1 MTPSARIQASIEIID
16 RLSEGRMPLDTIV
29 GDYMRGRRYIGS
41 KDRAAVADR
50 VYEIVRHKARLEWWL
65 TKNKMDVTVRNFVLA
80 SVCLLDERKF
90 KEVSKVF
97 DGSNYGAEKLSDD
110 EIAFVN
116 KVNGNHVD
124 HPDMPDHVALECPEN
139 KIDQLKKR
147 FGKDFKKE
155 LQAMMTSAPLDIR
168 TNIGMISRE
177 NAQASLAKDEVEVTI
192 TPYSPWGM
200 RLTKKTFLSK
210 TKAFSKGFI
219 DIQDEG
225 SQMIALAVNAKP
237 GMQVIDY
244 CAGGGGKTLAIAC
257 SMNKKGRIVAM
268 DLDERRLNKS
278 KPRFKRA
285 YIHDSIEI
293 RPLSDV
299 KNRKWIRR
307 QKGTF
312 DRVILDVP
320 CSGSGTWRRNPDM
333 RWFTYGPTM
342 EDLLPIQAEIMDK
355 VAHTLK
361 VGGRLIYAT
370 CSLFEEE
377 NENQV
382 EAFLARNSDYKLM
395 PLAEAW
401 PDDLKAPCEGDYM
414 RLSPYKHNTDGFF
427 SAVLERVTYTE
438 KESGQGE
445 SKKEDNPEIKSEE
458 ESESKPAEKVEDVA

>member
-1 MTPSARIQASIEIID
+1 MTPSARIQASIDILD

-41 KDRAAVADR
+41 KDRAAIAER

-65 TKNKMDVTVRNFVLA
+65 TQHERESTVRDFVIA
-80 SVCLLDERKF
+80 SVVLLDDRKL
-90 KEVSKVF
+90 KEITKVF
-97 DGSNYGAEKLSDD
+97 DGSNYGAEKLSD
-110 EIAFVN
+110 EELAFVK
-116 KVNGNHVD
+116 KVNGNNID
-124 HPDMPDHVALECPEN
+124 HPDMPDHVRLECPEDY
-139 KIDQLKKR
+139 IVQLKAL
-147 FGKDFKKE
+147 FGNKFEEEMK
-155 LQAMMTSAPLDIR
+155 AMMVAAPLDIR
-168 TNIGMISRE
+168 VNMGMINRE
-177 NAQASLAKDEVEVTI
+177 NALNSLRKDEVEVSE
-192 TPYSPWGM
+192 TPYSPWGL

-210 TKAFSKGFI
+210 TKAFTKGFI

-225 SQMIALAVNAKP
+225 SQMIALALDSKP

-268 DLDERRLNKS
+268 DLNEKRLMKS

-285 YIHDSIEI
+285 FIADSIEI

-312 DRVILDVP
+312 DRVVLDVP

-333 RWFTYGPTM
+333 RWFTYGPSVEELT
-342 EDLLPIQAEIMDK
+342 LVQAEILDK

-361 VGGRLIYAT
+361 VGGRLVYAT
-370 CSLFEEE
+370 CSLFAEE
-377 NENQV
+377 NEKQI

-395 PLAEAW
+395 PLAKAW
-401 PDDLKAPCEGDYM
+401 PEGLKVPCEGDYM
-414 RLSPYKHNTDGFF
+414 RLSPHTHNTDGFF
-427 SAVLERVTYTE
+427 AAVLERVSITE
-438 KESGQGE
+438 KV
-445 SKKEDNPEIKSEE
+445 KEDPKPDEIQCT
-458 ESESKPAEKVEDVA
+458 